1 MALNFLYDG
10 YFAGKVGI
18 GTETPD
24 GELEIVTSTVVS
36 GVSDTV
42 NNVLIGLQAADR
54 PTIILDT
61 ADTTYTNRTWN
72 ITNVGS
78 AGKLFIGR
86 NGLDVMVMD
95 NDGNVGIGVTAP
107 QQKLTLGSVSAG
119 GIQFSY
125 DSTDNYRHQILNYWN
140 SNTDSRMDFNIAR
153 SSGQTPETIMSV
165 GYGENVGIGTTSPS
179 AKLEVSDATGA
190 ELRLTRDDSSIQPG
204 DTIGTVN
211 YYSHDADGQ
220 HISSFVRGHA
230 GETYGRHG
238 YLVFGTTDVNS
249 TDAIEKMRIAAN
261 GNVGIGEDSPSFR
274 LETNVAEAAASDF
287 ITPFSIKRSY
297 ATSSSTDMYT
307 GMVWRDENTI
317 QAGIYANR
325 TNSASNYESDLNFY
339 TNSGSSNM
347 TPVTG
352 LGTAKMVISSA
363 GDVGIGTSSFSHFS
377 TAKHLLVEGD
387 VVNTNSI
394 AQVISYDNLS
404 SLAMYSGESST
415 DDPAIIYQ
423 NDLRFGSATSVGLG
437 GYAERMRIDSSG
449 NVGIGTASPVTLKS
463 ATTLQ
468 VLGNIKAGTTN
479 DSGLISLGDI
489 ASTDANVGIWR
500 GAAGA
505 YAGVGNYL
513 NIGGYDGITFTTGA
527 ADIASQT
534 ERMRI
539 TSAGLVGIGTT
550 SPSSYWAGATSLV
563 VYEAGHGGITIASSS
578 SSYEGS
584 LAFADGTSG
593 DEGYAGLIRYNH
605 TADYMEFYTQ
615 GSGRMTIGATG
626 DTNIKGNITSTK
638 TTPQLILEGRG
649 SGNSGAA
656 VQFLGWANSNANW
669 QLGNAI
675 AGAGFQIR
683 ASATVGDVDFAT
695 VATIAASTG
704 VYTATSDVNRKK
716 DFENSEIGLKEVM
729 ELQPKLF
736 RMKTE
741 SEDTDK
747 HLGFIAQEVKEV
759 IPQAYVEQGEDND
772 KIIGLSQMPII
783 AALTNAIQELK
794 AEIELLKQ

>member
-1 MALNFLYDG
+1 MAGIELINNSTLTGTLTVSGDTTIASDVYITAGALSITGDG
-10 YFAGKVGI
+10 SNAVTFTESGAGKM
-18 GTETPD
+18 T
-24 GELEIVTSTVVS
+24 IVAI
-36 GVSDTV
+36 D
-42 NNVLIGLQAADR
+42 D
-54 PTIILDT
+54 IILD
-61 ADTTYTNRTWN
+61 A
-72 ITNVGS
+72 
-78 AGKLFIGR
+78 A
-86 NGLDVMVMD
+86 
-95 NDGNVGIGVTAP
+95 
-107 QQKLTLGSVSAG
+107 
-119 GIQFSY
+119 
-125 DSTDNYRHQILNYWN
+125 
-140 SNTDSRMDFNIAR
+140 
-153 SSGQTPETIMSV
+153 
-165 GYGENVGIGTTSPS
+165 NVGIGTDIPDTKLTVDAGTSNI
-179 AKLEVSDATGA
+179 ALKLISTDSKVYIGFS
-190 ELRLTRDDSSIQPG
+190 DDSTTTVPIIGG
-204 DTIGTVN
+204 DDDDLIFNTGG
-211 YYSHDADGQ
+211 SE
-220 HISSFVRGHA
+220 R
-230 GETYGRHG
+230 
-238 YLVFGTTDVNS
+238 
-249 TDAIEKMRIAAN
+249 MR
-261 GNVGIGEDSPSFR
+261 
-274 LETNVAEAAASDF
+274 
-287 ITPFSIKRSY
+287 
-297 ATSSSTDMYT
+297 
-307 GMVWRDENTI
+307 
-317 QAGIYANR
+317 
-325 TNSASNYESDLNFY
+325 
-339 TNSGSSNM
+339 
-347 TPVTG
+347 
-352 LGTAKMVISSA
+352 ISSA